1 MGLKKRL
8 LAMENL
14 VNLAAKAVE
23 KTELDRLKNIEKNQE
38 VKVVADED
46 KGKIKIGTMVKLLYP
61 DSSACGIVVGYEDD
75 YHVLI
80 HWTDGYIFP
89 VHTEDLEVVS
99 AP

>member
-1 MGLKKRL
+1 MDLKKL
-8 LAMENL
+8 PLVMESL
-14 VNLAAKAVE
+14 VSLVTKVEAKAE
-23 KTELDRLKNIEKNQE
+23 PDRLKNIEKSQGA
-38 VKVVADED
+38 KVVADDDD
-46 KGKIKIGTMVKLLYP
+46 KKIKVGAMVKLLYP
-61 DSSACGIVVGYEDD
+61 DSPVCGIVVSYQDD